1 MKTVERIISI
11 IELAAYAAAVIVTV
25 CAVGVLMRGGWL

>member
-1 MKTVERIISI
+1 MKTAERIISI

-25 CAVGVLMRGGWL
+25 CAVGVLVQGGMI